1 MLRLDRHMFRIAV
14 LGSPTSWYL
23 KDLRRAAIELDAGET
38 VSVDPVPFTKI
49 AAAVGSDG
57 LASWSSADNDGGK
70 DAPSKQLRIDEF
82 DALIVRSMPPGSL
95 EQIIF
100 RMDVLQRCEAAGQTV
115 INPPR
120 ALETAIDKFL
130 CLAKLQSAGF
140 DVPETI
146 ACQTFDEAMA
156 AFKKLGGDVVV
167 KPLFGGEGRGITRIA
182 DEAFAFRSFRLLEQL
197 GSVIYL
203 QKFIPHDG
211 ADLRL
216 FVIGDTVLGMR
227 RVNPDDWR
235 TNISLGARGE
245 PLEITDELR
254 SMAMLAVDAI
264 GAPICAVDLLPGK
277 DGRLYGLEVNAVPG
291 WKALS
296 KVLSVD
302 VAKMIIRY
310 TRSLAGGENRR

>member
-1 MLRLDRHMFRIAV
+1 MFRIAV

-23 KDLRRAAIELDAGET
+23 KDLRRAAGERTANELP
-38 VSVDPVPFTKI
+38 VSVDPVPFTQM
-49 AAAVGSDG
+49 AASVGNDG
-57 LASWSSADNDGGK
+57 LASWVARENEDGDKQRPSS
-70 DAPSKQLRIDEF
+70 QLRIDEF

-100 RMDVLQRCEAAGQTV
+100 RMDVLQRCEAAGQTI

-130 CLAKLQSAGF
+130 CLARLQAAGF

-146 ACQTFDEAMA
+146 ACQTFDDSMA
-156 AFKKLGGDVVV
+156 AFEKLGGDVVV

-182 DEAFAFRSFRLLEQL
+182 DEAFAYRSFRLLEQL

-203 QKFIPHDG
+203 QKFIPHEG

-216 FVIGDTVLGMR
+216 LVIGDEVLGMR
-227 RVNPDDWR
+227 RVNPHDWR
-235 TNISLGARGE
+235 TNISLGAKGE
-245 PLEITDELR
+245 PLVVSEQLR
-254 SMAMLAVDAI
+254 TLAMRAVDAV
-264 GAPICAVDLLPGK
+264 GAPICALDLLPGK

-296 KVLSVD
+296 KVLSLDIAEKV
-302 VAKMIIRY
+302 IRQ
-310 TRSLAGGENRR
+310 TESLARGENQR

>member
-1 MLRLDRHMFRIAV
+1 MASSIDNEGL
-14 LGSPTSWYL
+14 TSWTPQEIDGSEADGDARL
-23 KDLRRAAIELDAGET
+23 KLQDYDAI
-38 VSVDPVPFTKI
+38 
-49 AAAVGSDG
+49 
-57 LASWSSADNDGGK
+57 
-70 DAPSKQLRIDEF
+70 
-82 DALIVRSMPPGSL
+82 IVRSMPPGTL

-146 ACQTFDEAMA
+146 SCQTSDEAMA
-156 AFKKLGGDVVV
+156 AFEKLGGDVVV

-197 GSVIYL
+197 GSIIYL
-203 QKFIPHDG
+203 QKFIPHEG

-216 FVIGDTVLGMR
+216 FVIGGEVFGMR
-227 RVNPDDWR
+227 RVNPNDWR

-245 PLEITDELR
+245 PLEITDQLR
-254 SMAMLAVDAI
+254 SLAMRAVDAI
-264 GAPICAVDLLPGK
+264 GAPICALDLLPGK

-302 VAKMIIRY
+302 IAEKVIRY
-310 TRSLAGGENRR
+310 TETLAGGENQR